1 MFLELSVE
9 LTLQLDFLLCLRK
22 LNFERVVLNLNLG
35 QLLIGL
41 VPFSFECLYQL
52 QISVVDLNRLLI
64 LLHLEF
70 KIVTNGLMLSDEVLQ
85 LLLSVSQSL
94 LNSLGVLNLGLQSG
108 LKVLALLTIVSF
120 RLVRTV

>member
-22 LNFERVVLNLNLG
+22 LNFERVVINLDLG

-52 QISVVDLNRLLI
+52 QISVVDLNRLLV
-64 LLHLEF
+64 LLDLEF
-70 KIVTNGLMLSDEVLQ
+70 KIVANGLMLSYEVLQ